1 MDLHKD
7 SEVGSE
13 PPERKR
19 IGEGMG
25 FRHVEAGPLVRSSY
39 HAERQVP
46 RTTEPLRTRATEDC
60 SGALCARLH
69 RVGGVATG
77 FLAHRH
83 PGDLVFTGYRDHP
96 HALLLGTDPGA
107 VMAELFG
114 AEIAACISE
123 RAFDQLDAPFERVT
137 GADVPMPYARN
148 LELLSVPHEG
158 EVMAAAR
165 RTLYLEA

>member
-1 MDLHKD
+1 M
-7 SEVGSE
+7 
-13 PPERKR
+13 
-19 IGEGMG
+19 
-25 FRHVEAGPLVRSSY
+25 
-39 HAERQVP
+39 
-46 RTTEPLRTRATEDC
+46 
-60 SGALCARLH
+60 
-69 RVGGVATG
+69 ATG

-123 RAFDQLDAPFERVT
+123 RAFDQLDAPVERVT

-158 EVMAAAR
+158 GDGGCPADALPRGLSGNGKHADRRSPHMKVNKVLAVYNTSLVLLVVAVVLVAAGYGVVMR
-165 RTLYLEA
+165 RSEGQFRR

>member
-60 SGALCARLH
+60 SG
-69 RVGGVATG
+69 VGG
-77 FLAHRH
+77 HR
-83 PGDLVFTGYRDHP
+83 
-96 HALLLGTDPGA
+96 
-107 VMAELFG
+107 
-114 AEIAACISE
+114 I
-123 RAFDQLDAPFERVT
+123 
-137 GADVPMPYARN
+137 
-148 LELLSVPHEG
+148 
-158 EVMAAAR
+158 
-165 RTLYLEA
+165 

>member
-1 MDLHKD
+1 MAITEL
-7 SEVGSE
+7 VQW
-13 PPERKR
+13 KR
-19 IGEGMG
+19 GRALEAESVLLEGTGLTAEELKGLFGKMLLIRRFEEAVEQAFRRGQIGGYV
-25 FRHVEAGPLVRSSY
+25 HVYIGQEA
-39 HAERQVP
+39 
-46 RTTEPLRTRATEDC
+46 
-60 SGALCARLH
+60 
-69 RVGGVATG
+69 VATG

-83 PGDLVFTGYRDHP
+83 PGDLVFTGYRDHH

-123 RAFDQLDAPFERVT
+123 RAFDQLDAPVERVT